1 MATGCRS
8 ATIPPLHNLSGPA
21 TAGLFVSAPPSRVNN
36 PLFTLHRMF
45 TLYHYESIN
54 KKPKVNS
61 VNS

>member
-1 MATGCRS
+1 M
-8 ATIPPLHNLSGPA
+8 
-21 TAGLFVSAPPSRVNN
+21 SAPPSRVNN